1 MDFFFFFGKRTV
13 EKDWDTEIGEEEM
26 QDKEAFWFQREMRK
40 ENWGRRRGTKK
51 IFKKKKMTIFTRV
64 SIFFHFFKRPNFAG
78 KMPILLKLKAL
89 IATF

>member
-1 MDFFFFFGKRTV
+1 MKRIGIKRLGKKRC
-13 EKDWDTEIGEEEM
+13 K
-26 QDKEAFWFQREMRK
+26 DKEAFWFQREVRK

-51 IFKKKKMTIFTRV
+51 IFKKKKMTIFTGV
-64 SIFFHFFKRPNFAG
+64 SIFLHFLKRPNFAG